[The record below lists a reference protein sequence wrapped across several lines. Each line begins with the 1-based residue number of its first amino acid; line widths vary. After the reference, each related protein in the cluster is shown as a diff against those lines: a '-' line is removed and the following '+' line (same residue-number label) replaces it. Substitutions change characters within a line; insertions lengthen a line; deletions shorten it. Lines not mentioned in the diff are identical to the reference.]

1 MLRLTHSAKLTAGV
15 VAQSVRPLSTS
26 AVALGKKKKD
36 TDGAVNQP
44 SYKELVIRREKERL
58 REITQRK
65 ERAKFAQQ
73 MRKARDRLSHPL
85 LMDFPL
91 ALRYIRAMEVGWPS
105 DSTSIVVSWSIVAK
119 KGTNGITG
127 TVRLPKAIGS
137 DTICVITSNE
147 AQAQAAKEAG
157 ATLVGGEE
165 LIADLLSGKQPL
177 DFNKCYATPEIIG
190 KMGRLGRVL
199 GPKGMMPSAKKG
211 TVGPDVA
218 EIIASTSGV
227 MPFRESSGCLS
238 IKVGDASFTDT
249 EIVQNIAAASRAVRE
264 QIAKTRDTAKPSSL
278 ARTTLRSFHSPAI
291 TIDA

>member
-1 MLRLTHSAKLTAGV
+1 MLRLSQTAKLTAAV
-15 VAQSVRPLSTS
+15 SRNARPLSTS
-26 AVALGKKKKD
+26 AAVLGKKKKED
-36 TDGAVNQP
+36 AGATNQP

-58 REITQRK
+58 REISLRK
-65 ERAKFAQQ
+65 ERAKFAMQ
-73 MRKARDRLSHPL
+73 MRKARERLDHPL

-91 ALRYIRAMEVGWPS
+91 ALRYIRALEVGWPS
-105 DSTSIVVSWSIVAK
+105 ANTSIVVSWSIVAK

-147 AQAQAAKEAG
+147 TQAQAAREAG

-165 LIADLLSGKQPL
+165 LIAALLSGEQDL
-177 DFNKCYATPEIIG
+177 NFNKCYATPEIIG

-218 EIIASTSGV
+218 QIIASTSGV

-249 EIVQNIAAASRAVRE
+249 EIVANIAAASRAVRE
-264 QIAKTRDTAKPSSL
+264 QISKTRDTAKPSSL
-278 ARTTLRSFHSPAI
+278 ARTTMRSFHSPAI

>member
-1 MLRLTHSAKLTAGV
+1 MLRLTHSARLVGGEA
-15 VAQSVRPLSTS
+15 AQSVRALSTS
-26 AVALGKKKKD
+26 AVALGKKKKE
-36 TDGAVNQP
+36 TPGVVNQP

-58 REITQRK
+58 REIAQRQ
-65 ERAKFAQQ
+65 ERAKYAQK
-73 MRKARDRLSHPL
+73 MKKARERLSHPL

-105 DSTSIVVSWSIVAK
+105 AATSIVMSWTVVGK

-127 TVRLPKAIGS
+127 TVRLPKAIAS

-147 AQAQAAKEAG
+147 TQAQAAKDAG

-165 LIADLLSGKQPL
+165 LIADLLSGKQAL
-177 DFNKCYATPEIIG
+177 DFNKCYATPEIAG

-211 TVGPDVA
+211 TVGNDVV
-218 EIIASTSGV
+218 EMITQTSGV
-227 MPFRESSGCLS
+227 MPFRETAGCLS
-238 IKVGDASFTDT
+238 IKVGDASFTDS
-249 EIVQNIAAASRAVRE
+249 EIVANIAAASRAVRE

-278 ARTTLRSFHSPAI
+278 ARTTLRSFHSPAF
-291 TIDA
+291 TVDA